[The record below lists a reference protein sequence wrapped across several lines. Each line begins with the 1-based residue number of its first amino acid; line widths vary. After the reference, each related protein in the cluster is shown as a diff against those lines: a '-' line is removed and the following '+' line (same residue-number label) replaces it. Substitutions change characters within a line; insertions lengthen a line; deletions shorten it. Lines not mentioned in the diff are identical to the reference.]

1 MMLLGNRG
9 GMEAAVGNQ
18 VLKKVGRR
26 PVPAWALVAGWGVLA
41 AAGSFAGT
49 SVGMV
54 AFGSVP
60 ALLLG
65 GFLGRSHETAALAV
79 AVGAGVIALPVAAAA
94 TGSLHAAE
102 PGDGLL
108 VLLAL
113 AMVGSLFYALPLV
126 VGGCVGMGLAVRG
139 QR

>member
-1 MMLLGNRG
+1 M
-9 GMEAAVGNQ
+9 GNQ
-18 VLKKVGRR
+18 ALKEVGHR
-26 PVPAWALVAGWGVLA
+26 PVPVWAPVAGWGALV

-49 SVGMV
+49 PAEMAV
-54 AFGSVP
+54 FGSIP

-65 GFLGRSHETAALAV
+65 GFLGRRHETVASAV
-79 AVGAGVIALPVAAAA
+79 AVAAGVIALPVAAAA

-108 VLLAL
+108 ELLAL

-126 VGGCVGMGLAVRG
+126 IGGCAGTWLAARG